1 MRIALM
7 TFILPLSLRR
17 RDHQLLLCRIDDEH
31 GEQPRRLSV
40 TGVFAH
46 PMMGAGALNPRLAG
60 PVDADRL
67 AVDLAPD
74 LARNDV
80 GVDESRPGV
89 TVRSRACPW
98 GIVDDMAD
106 EALTQQIRDRLLPG
120 DGGLVARWGTPRA
133 SPARERGGG
142 GPRGR

>member
-120 DGGLVARWGTPRA
+120 ARDGFPERGAPPAPPPTPR
-133 SPARERGGG
+133 R
-142 GPRGR
+142 